1 MGEVAQGF
9 SPDKAHSL
17 DQHTMSYYTEA
28 PMNWLKVEVTV
39 SSEASEA
46 LSETMLL
53 ISPSGVQISE
63 VDGLTILTI
72 YAPDTQ
78 SVEDVKSTIKTALDR
93 IAAQGLEIEPALI
106 SVTPITDEDWIETY
120 RKFFKPIKIGRLL
133 VLPSWEDVEIKP
145 GDIVIRLDPGLA
157 FGTGNHPTTEGCLT
171 FLEKYVSPGDIVFD
185 LGTGSGI
192 LAIAAAKLGAIRV
205 AAIDNDEEAINVA
218 QENAALNGAS
228 DKIVFKVSDFID
240 LKPLEV
246 DVLVANLTAPVI
258 IELLPY
264 IKHKLIGLRLF
275 IASGIMDWQKDG
287 VLEALEDNGFIFE
300 EVLEKGE
307 WVTIVSR
314 LG

>member
-1 MGEVAQGF
+1 
-9 SPDKAHSL
+9 
-17 DQHTMSYYTEA
+17 
-28 PMNWLKVEVTV
+28 MNWLKVEITV
-39 SSEASEA
+39 SPEASEA
-46 LSETMLL
+46 LSETMLS
-53 ISPSGVQISE
+53 ISPSGVQVNE
-63 VDGLTILTI
+63 VDGLTILTV
-72 YAPDTQ
+72 YAPD
-78 SVEDVKSTIKTALDR
+78 SYSIEDVKSTIRASLDN
-93 IAAQGLEIEPALI
+93 IFAQGLKIEPALI
-106 SVTPITDEDWIETY
+106 SVTPVTDEDWIETY
-120 RKFFKPIKIGRLL
+120 RKFFRPIKVGRLL
-133 VLPSWEDVEIKP
+133 VSPSWEDVEIEP

-171 FLEKYVSPGDIVFD
+171 FLEKHVFRGDIVFD

-192 LAIAAAKLGAIRV
+192 LAIAAAKLGAAKV
-205 AAIDNDEEAINVA
+205 AAVDNDQEAIEVA
-218 QENAALNGAS
+218 RENAARNGVS
-228 DKIVFKVSDFID
+228 EKIVFKVSDFID

-246 DVLVANLTAPVI
+246 DILVANLTAPVI

-264 IKHKLIGLRLF
+264 IKHKLIGLKLF